1 MHVMFWFSLSVIPYA
16 PGLHVDF
23 FSGKMAFKAEAEGI
37 PACHLG
43 ISHGS
48 TGYARLGCGTEII
61 ELMEREQ

>member
-1 MHVMFWFSLSVIPYA
+1 MVLFVSYTICTWITC
-16 PGLHVDF
+16 GLF
-23 FSGKMAFKAEAEGI
+23 PGKMALKAEAEGI

-48 TGYARLGCGTEII
+48 TGYARLGCGIEII